1 MSDWEARFATARV
14 VAGTAGPY
22 FLGPEPCLADI
33 AVLPFLVRFDVLLQV
48 RCVPVPTGALLLAV
62 GWHCH
67 SNFKADLSCLFVVFK
82 LLV

>member
-1 MSDWEARFATARV
+1 MSAHACSSLQLCWRHSCPPADESLQPTKQAELAGVLSDWEARFATARV

-48 RCVPVPTGALLLAV
+48 R
-62 GWHCH
+62 
-67 SNFKADLSCLFVVFK
+67 
-82 LLV
+82 